1 MKDLKSPRATRRSAP
16 PARQRRVKVEW
27 SPATHFKVP
36 IPKDEPERLADLLSY
51 QVLDTPPEV
60 EFDDITALAAHIC
73 QTPIALITL
82 IDSNRQWFKSKVGVS
97 RSETSR
103 DVAFC
108 AHAIMQR
115 DLFVVRDAVADK
127 RFAVNPLV
135 TSSPSI
141 RFYAGAPLVTPDHH
155 ALGTLCV
162 IDRVP
167 RVLTREQTQ
176 ALRALSRQVMAQL
189 EMRRELFR
197 LKQTL
202 LEGRR
207 AEKNLI
213 KARQL
218 TETDY
223 RGQSEFLSKVGH
235 ELRSNLS
242 GILGLTEQLLGA
254 EVTSKQRQCLET
266 VKSQTESLL
275 NLTKDIQKF
284 SQAD

>member
-1 MKDLKSPRATRRSAP
+1 MA
-16 PARQRRVKVEW
+16 
-27 SPATHFKVP
+27 F
-36 IPKDEPERLADLLSY
+36 
-51 QVLDTPPEV
+51 
-60 EFDDITALAAHIC
+60 
-73 QTPIALITL
+73 IA
-82 IDSNRQWFKSKVGVS
+82 SNRQWFKSKVGVS

-115 DLFVVRDAVADK
+115 NLFVVRDAAADK

-135 TSSPSI
+135 TSSPLI

-202 LEGRR
+202 LEGHR
-207 AEKNLI
+207 AEKNLA
-213 KARQL
+213 KARRL
-218 TETDY
+218 AETGY
-223 RGQSEFLSKVGH
+223 RGQGEFLSKVGH

-242 GILGLTEQLLGA
+242 GILSLTEQLLGT
-254 EVTSKQRQCLET
+254 EVTPRQRECLET
-266 VKSQTESLL
+266 VRSQVESLL
-275 NLTKDIQKF
+275 NLSKDIQKF

>member
-1 MKDLKSPRATRRSAP
+1 MKGIKPPRATRRSAP

-27 SPATHFKVP
+27 SPATHFQVP

-115 DLFVVRDAVADK
+115 NLFVVRDAAADK

-284 SQAD
+284 SHAD